1 MGKMRGMISRFE
13 RNYAVVE
20 FGECMQD
27 IQRSV
32 LPKEA
37 KLGDVIYFD
46 GS

>member
-1 MGKMRGMISRFE
+1 MGKMRGIISRFE
-13 RNYAVVE
+13 RNFAVVE

-32 LPKEA
+32 LSQEA
-37 KLGDVIYFD
+37 KSGDVIYFD